1 MSELLERLRVPVLF
15 AALLLLSL
23 GTMTAERRAARSTG
37 RELAPWSGVLLEIAA
52 PVQRVVIAPVDL
64 ARDLWRGYVV
74 LVDLQAENER
84 LRGRVSALQEENLQY
99 KEALLESGR
108 LGEIAALRDEFQTDM
123 VAAEVVGG
131 DVSPLLRSVLLDRGR
146 VHGLRSGMPVVTGQ
160 GLAGLVTA
168 TAPHAVRVMLLLDR
182 QSAVDGMVQ
191 RSRAP
196 GIVHGQGTGELRF
209 EFAVRGDDVQVGDAV
224 ISSGLGGVYP
234 KGLRIGEVVE
244 VSKPDARL
252 LQEARLRPSVDFQRL
267 EQAYVMR
274 WRSPTMELLYTD
286 EDEAA
291 PRASRAGARPGS

>member
-131 DVSPLLRSVLLDRGR
+131 DVSP
-146 VHGLRSGMPVVTGQ
+146 
-160 GLAGLVTA
+160 
-168 TAPHAVRVMLLLDR
+168 
-182 QSAVDGMVQ
+182 
-191 RSRAP
+191 
-196 GIVHGQGTGELRF
+196 F
-209 EFAVRGDDVQVGDAV
+209 C
-224 ISSGLGGVYP
+224 
-234 KGLRIGEVVE
+234 
-244 VSKPDARL
+244 ARC
-252 LQEARLRPSVDFQRL
+252 S
-267 EQAYVMR
+267 
-274 WRSPTMELLYTD
+274 WT
-286 EDEAA
+286 EAA
-291 PRASRAGARPGS
+291 SMACARECRW